1 MEINLAVLKTQTR
14 TELTRASAGTAVNE
28 NFALILDQ
36 AVGAA
41 QEKTTASDQAQS
53 AQTEPLPLPQPK
65 PQAALQTELA
75 SIISGGEMPEVFL
88 PKAEQKTK
96 SKLEITEP
104 EIDADEPAEQ
114 TEEPQTAPAA
124 LLQTQLEKVVDKVNY
139 RGASV
144 EQIDLPAKTPLTA
157 PVVPAVPFAE
167 IYAELLKAIQAKKDG
182 QILKLKFALEPE
194 NLGKLDIY
202 IFAEPKKLHVAFA
215 SGAETRRLL
224 ESAQPELENLLEQY
238 GFNLADLDFSAYSGR
253 RHEQLEHEFLA
264 SETEKNDFGVLNTLP
279 QNAIIKEIYALM
291 RDVLV
296 NYLA

>member
-14 TELTRASAGTAVNE
+14 TELTRASASTAVNE

-41 QEKTTASDQAQS
+41 QEKTAAVDQAQS
-53 AQTEPLPLPQPK
+53 AQTEPLPLPRPK
-65 PQAALQTELA
+65 PQTLSQTELA
-75 SIISGGEMPEVFL
+75 SILSGGEIPEVFL
-88 PKAEQKTK
+88 PRVEQKTE
-96 SKLEITEP
+96 SKLEVPEP
-104 EIDADEPAEQ
+104 EIDADESAEQ

-124 LLQTQLEKVVDKVNY
+124 LIQTQLEKVVDKVNY
-139 RGASV
+139 RGSSV
-144 EQIDLPAKTPLTA
+144 EQIDQPAKTPPTA
-157 PVVPAVPFAE
+157 PLVSAAPFAE

-182 QILKLKFALEPE
+182 QILKFKFALEPE

-202 IFAEPKKLHVAFA
+202 VFADAKKLQVAFA

-224 ESAQPELENLLEQY
+224 ESAQPELKNLLEQY

-253 RHEQLEHEFLA
+253 HHEQLEREFLA
-264 SETEKNDFGVLNTLP
+264 SEIEKNDFGVLKTLP
-279 QNAIIKEIYALM
+279 KDAIIKEIYALM